1 MAPIPDADDA
11 GEHDI
16 PLGGTVIFDGS
27 IQPDPAQL
35 STLRRSARR
44 ALDEAGLP
52 RDACE
57 DVVLIISEL
66 VSNAI
71 TAADASSWI
80 GVALRRAG
88 AAITVTVD
96 NDGVP
101 PPSGTPVL
109 PAPEAPQG
117 RGLAIVSSLAH
128 RVSTDHRDGRSRV
141 SATYQPAS
149 SQA

>member
-1 MAPIPDADDA
+1 MAPTPDAV
-11 GEHDI
+11 HDFDPEI
-16 PLGGTVIFDGS
+16 PLPGSVIFDGS

-35 STLRRSARR
+35 SVLRRAARR
-44 ALDEAGLP
+44 ALEESGVE
-52 RDACE
+52 RDAAQ

-71 TAADASSWI
+71 TAADPSSWI
-80 GVALRRAG
+80 GVALRRSG

-101 PPSGTPVL
+101 LPAGMPEL
-109 PAPEAPQG
+109 PAPDAPQG
-117 RGLAIVSSLAH
+117 RGLAIVSSLAE

-141 SATYQPAS
+141 SAIYQPTS

>member
-1 MAPIPDADDA
+1 MAPTPDANDADDHEIA
-11 GEHDI
+11 S
-16 PLGGTVIFDGS
+16 GGTVIYDGS
-27 IQPDPAQL
+27 IQPDAAQL
-35 STLRRSARR
+35 STLRRAARR
-44 ALDEAGLP
+44 ALEAAGLT
-52 RDACE
+52 RNACE

-80 GVALRRAG
+80 GVALRRSG
-88 AAITVTVD
+88 ETITVTVD
-96 NDGVP
+96 NDGAP
-101 PPSGTPVL
+101 LPAGTPVL
-109 PAPEAPQG
+109 PAPDAPRG